1 MNILHLSDLHYD
13 GSAKLTDAVI
23 GKIVDSLKEKNK
35 HVDFI
40 LFTGDLVQSATVKDH
55 YDVAKEKLFDYLS
68 DKLQVPSTNVI
79 FCPGNHDIDRS
90 SKHPAVMPYFK
101 QEINSSKDLSD
112 FYKAK
117 NKVYTDSLSTL
128 VNYQSFV
135 KTYHTTDDDIFSDLY
150 SIHYRSYNK
159 ETIAFVSIYTPWLSA
174 IWDEKGELDDGNLC
188 FPINALDEIL
198 EIVKNKASRKVLL
211 MHHPIAAMKKYLAF
225 EMEDRIYNNFEMLFT
240 GHVHKVMN
248 VARHTG
254 ENGLYEHTA
263 KATLTKGVA
272 IGCTF
277 IENLDYEPNKY
288 LVSEITYVK
297 DSNECHFSSE
307 PVVVTIPVGQEKY
320 EQIHLRTKVHER
332 IEVEMQNAN
341 NLLLQND
348 ESDENAFL
356 TKFNAPN
363 IKTQR
368 EDTAYSY
375 MTSPVLMSELYAAQ
389 SNFIIF
395 GRDKCGKSSLL
406 RRIQLEYLI
415 NYTSYQRIPLY
426 VDARQEC
433 NKIDDKYDLEQ
444 ILRNY
449 LAVNTRQSSAI
460 SQRDTL
466 VLLVDN
472 FRPDDA
478 FCNYLSEFIK
488 IHPYC
493 VLFLATDDNV
503 SNGILI
509 DNLDFVRV
517 GNFHKVFFHN
527 LRRQEIVKYTDANL
541 PNTENKEAVQEK
553 IMKLCKQ
560 MELPFNY
567 WTISLFLLIHHKSS
581 DAYSKNLFAI
591 LDYCVDEIFDK
602 KKFLVKEAL
611 ISFPQIKMVT
621 ASLASYLFKNHEDT
635 VYSAYDDEILSFL
648 EMEFEK
654 NVRINAQPKMVFEFL
669 NGCGMLKSQTDGRYC
684 FRLNGFFEYFL
695 AYHMTR
701 DANFK
706 KEILSDEVKYL
717 GFRNQLEIY
726 SGLKND
732 DAEMLNSVFD
742 KTVSKCKPL
751 FTKYGEDKDAKLVE
765 IVSIPQQLED
775 ELKQISLQNAL
786 TPMEKAK
793 VEDVVEGAP
802 ELRSDVHLMY
812 RYDPSSTK
820 IEVVERYLSILAR
833 VFKNI
838 DTVDGQNVDVLK
850 IFNSIIDF
858 YCDFGY
864 YIVDNL
870 ADEVKEELKK
880 EVTSDFDDSDEMRL
894 LKIISYSSPILSQAF
909 LYDGLGHYSLVRLL
923 KMKIDEL
930 RSEKETNQYRLFLL
944 YFTLFD
950 ISLAENYRMIDQS
963 IEDVTK
969 IPILRY
975 MMFLKVNYYLA
986 FKSYGNDQMSTFL
999 QERAKR
1005 IKILLDNKTNIDR
1018 LQQALSDARKTGMV
1032 TRNE

>member
-1 MNILHLSDLHYD
+1 MNILHISDLHFD
-13 GSAKLTDAVI
+13 GSAKLTDTII
-23 GKIVDSLKEKNK
+23 GKIVDSLKERNK

-40 LFTGDLVQSATVKDH
+40 LFTGDLVQSATVKGH
-55 YDVAKEKLFDYLS
+55 YDVAKEKLFDYFC
-68 DKLQVPSTNVI
+68 DTLQVPSMNVI

-90 SKHPAVMPYFK
+90 NKHPAVMPYFK

-117 NKVYTDSLSTL
+117 NKVYNDSLSTL
-128 VNYQSFV
+128 ANYQSFV
-135 KTYHTTDDDIFSDLY
+135 KTYHTTDDDLFSDLY
-150 SIHYRSYNK
+150 SIHYRSYNN
-159 ETIAFVSIYTPWLSA
+159 ETIAFVCIYTPWLSA
-174 IWDEKGELDDGNLC
+174 IWDDTGELDDGNLC
-188 FPINALDEIL
+188 YPINALDEIL
-198 EIVKNKASRKVLL
+198 ELIKKKANRKVLL
-211 MHHPIAAMKKYLAF
+211 MHHPIGAMKKYLAF
-225 EMEDRIYNNFEMLFT
+225 EIEDRIYNSFEMLFT

-254 ENGLYEHTA
+254 ENGLFEHTA
-263 KATLTKGVA
+263 KATLTKGAA

-288 LVSEITYVK
+288 LVSEITYVR

-307 PVVVTIPVGQEKY
+307 PVVVTIPVGQEKD
-320 EQIHLRTKVHER
+320 EQIRLRTKVHER

-341 NLLLQND
+341 NLLLQKD

-368 EDTAYSY
+368 EDTANSY
-375 MTSPVLMSELYAAQ
+375 LTSPVLMSELYAAQ

-406 RRIQLEYLI
+406 RRIQLEYLM

-426 VDARQEC
+426 LDAKQEC

-449 LAVNTRQSSAI
+449 LAVNTRQASAI

-478 FCNYLSEFIK
+478 FCNYLIVFVK
-488 IHPYC
+488 NHPNC

-509 DNLDFVRV
+509 DNLDFIKD
-517 GNFHKVFFHN
+517 GNFYKVFFHN
-527 LRRQEIVKYTDANL
+527 LRRQEIIKYTDANL
-541 PNTENKEAVQEK
+541 SNTENKEAVQEK

-602 KKFLVKEAL
+602 KKFLVKEAQ
-611 ISFPQIKMVT
+611 ITFPQIKMVT
-621 ASLASYLFKNHEDT
+621 ASLASYLFKNHEAT
-635 VYSAYDDEILSFL
+635 VYSAYDYEILQYL
-648 EMEFEK
+648 ETEFKK
-654 NVRINAQPKMVFEFL
+654 NVRINAQPRMVFEFL
-669 NGCGMLKSQTDGRYC
+669 NGCGMLKSQADGRYC

-701 DANFK
+701 DASFK

-732 DAEMLNSVFD
+732 DAETLILVFD

-751 FTKYGEDKDAKLVE
+751 FTKYGVDKDAKLVE
-765 IVSIPQQLED
+765 IVGIPRQLEE
-775 ELKQISLQNAL
+775 ELKQISIQNAL

-793 VEDVVEGAP
+793 IEDVAEGVP

-812 RYDPSSTK
+812 RYDPTSTK

-838 DTVDGQNVDVLK
+838 DNVDGQNVDIIE

-864 YIVDNL
+864 YIVENL
-870 ADEVKEELKK
+870 AGEVKEELKK
-880 EVTSDFDDSDEMRL
+880 EGTSDFDDSDEMRL
-894 LKIISYSSPILSQAF
+894 LKMMTYSSPILAQTF

-930 RSEKETNQYRLFLL
+930 RSEKEANQYRLFIL

-950 ISLAENYRMIDQS
+950 ISLAENYRMIDQA
-963 IEDVTK
+963 IEDITK

-986 FKSYGNDQMSTFL
+986 FKSYGNNQMSTFL
-999 QERAKR
+999 QERAKK
-1005 IKILLDNKTNIDR
+1005 IKILLDYKTDVDK
-1018 LQQALSDARKTGMV
+1018 LQQALSDTKKAGLV